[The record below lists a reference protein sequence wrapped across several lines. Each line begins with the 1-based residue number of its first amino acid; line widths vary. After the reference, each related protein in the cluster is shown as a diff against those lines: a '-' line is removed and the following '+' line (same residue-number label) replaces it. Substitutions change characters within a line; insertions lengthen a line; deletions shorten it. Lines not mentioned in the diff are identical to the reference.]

1 MAAPI
6 VFFDIA
12 GPDAGRLKAFYMK
25 VFDWRIDAASTFTLS
40 ATVGLRGAIRE
51 DPAEKILY
59 LGVDDID
66 FTLIQVE
73 ANGGETVVPRTV
85 VPGVVTFALFTD
97 PAGNRMGLAEIGSFG
112 A

>member
-12 GPDAGRLKAFYMK
+12 GPDGGRLKAFYAT
-25 VFDWRIDAASTFTLS
+25 VFDWRIDVGSTFNLS
-40 ATVGLRGAIRE
+40 ATVGLRGAIRQ

-59 LGVDDID
+59 LGVENID
-66 FTLIQVE
+66 FTLIRIE

-85 VPGVVTFALFTD
+85 VLGVVTYALFTD
-97 PAGNRMGLAEIGSFG
+97 PAGNRMGLAELGSFD